1 MVQINSD
8 SHMNWKWANSS
19 VLKVF
24 VHTFPWNWTYDLNFD
39 CVSYRDFSYRINIT
53 LVWTTRFTSIT
64 KGKLGNLAL
73 DKCLVLFSTW
83 VFGESWLFHTT
94 NCLYAQRRC
103 SCQCSTCF
111 RDVLHPRPGSTK
123 ALHRCCAIRTRW
135 RRYRVMRRIQ
145 IAGRGHNGIQIPLQG
160 YGYKGRRKKL
170 MKRNCLCLLTLVSM
184 GLNAS
189 CEIHHVRI
197 SNYVFVIASGT
208 ISLLMRQ
215 YRCACNG
222 TEILG

>member
-1 MVQINSD
+1 MVKINSD

-19 VLKVF
+19 VLNVS
-24 VHTFPWNWTYDLNFD
+24 VHTIPMVIEPMTLTLTVWYRD
-39 CVSYRDFSYRINIT
+39 VSYRMNIT
-53 LVWTTRFTSIT
+53 LVWTTRFTSIS

-83 VFGESWLFHTT
+83 VLGESWLFHTT

-135 RRYRVMRRIQ
+135 RHYSVMRRIQ
-145 IAGRGHNGIQIPLQG
+145 IAGRGHNGIQIPLRG
-160 YGYKGRRKKL
+160 YGCKGRRKKINEEEL
-170 MKRNCLCLLTLVSM
+170 SVS
-184 GLNAS
+184 A
-189 CEIHHVRI
+189 HI
-197 SNYVFVIASGT
+197 SQHGCQCKLWNPS
-208 ISLLMRQ
+208 R
-215 YRCACNG
+215 
-222 TEILG
+222 